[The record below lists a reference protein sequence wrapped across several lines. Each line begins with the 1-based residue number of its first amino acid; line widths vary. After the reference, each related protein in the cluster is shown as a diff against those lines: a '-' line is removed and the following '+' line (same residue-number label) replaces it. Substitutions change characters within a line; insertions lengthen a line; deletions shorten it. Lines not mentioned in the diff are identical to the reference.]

1 MKFGK
6 RMRAALKRTVDFY
19 NLRQPHKSGA
29 DREEAT
35 HLTLAQY
42 IKLNATPGESYHQ
55 SAAYFRRVWRRHR
68 PQGMK
73 IQRPNTVSTRSNAE
87 FNRMMRA
94 LSGLAPGGIK

>member
-6 RMRAALKRTVDFY
+6 RMRQALKRAVDFY

-29 DREEAT
+29 ERESAT

-42 IKLNATPGESYHQ
+42 IALNATPGESYRQ
-55 SAAYFRRVWRRHR
+55 SAAYFRRVWRRNR

-73 IQRPNTVSTRSNAE
+73 IRRPNTVSTNSKAE
-87 FNRMMRA
+87 LRRL
-94 LSGLAPGGIK
+94 LSGMAVGAVS